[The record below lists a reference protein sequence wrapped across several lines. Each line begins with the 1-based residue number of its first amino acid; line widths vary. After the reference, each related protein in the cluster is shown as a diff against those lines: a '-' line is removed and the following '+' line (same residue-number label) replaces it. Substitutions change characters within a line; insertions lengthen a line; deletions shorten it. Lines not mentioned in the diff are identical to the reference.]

1 MEMFNPKFS
10 LKINIISSGKSHMV
24 KAEAMV
30 EDIFMLLEKVEFN
43 DEKQPMLGYDNSTG
57 TYITTYND

>member
-10 LKINIISSGKSHMV
+10 LKINIIYSGKSQMV

-30 EDIFMLLEKVEFN
+30 VEMIMVI
-43 DEKQPMLGYDNSTG
+43 D
-57 TYITTYND
+57 

>member
-10 LKINIISSGKSHMV
+10 LKINIIYSGKSHTV

-30 EDIFMLLEKVEFN
+30 VEII
-43 DEKQPMLGYDNSTG
+43 MVIY
-57 TYITTYND
+57 